1 MTIKTQRELNL
12 EYWGRVHDMCDAYN
26 KQHGTS
32 IKPQQCVKY
41 YGNVWNLPIKHPVFD
56 DKNYDLAVA
65 IIEDTPV
72 FVGDVLYSKDKGLE
86 RIIKGGSQT
95 IRHIFTNVG
104 SRDLNDL
111 TLTPPK
117 HKRTFELNGRQ
128 LTCPIN
134 DNTRST
140 LDFIGHQF
148 NFATYEDRDQVAYY
162 ILDILENA
170 LDKE

>member
-1 MTIKTQRELNL
+1 MTTKTQRDLNL

-26 KQHGTS
+26 KEHGTN
-32 IKPQQCVKY
+32 IKPQQCVKLN
-41 YGNVWNLPIKHPVFD
+41 GKLWKHDHPVFD
-56 DKNYDLAVA
+56 WRKYDLAVT

-72 FVGDVLYSKDKGLE
+72 FIGDVLYSKDKGLE

-117 HKRTFELNGRQ
+117 PQRTFELNGRQ
-128 LTCPIN
+128 LPCPEKKFVNVSLEILGEDYFFNSLYDRNEVAKAIN
-134 DNTRST
+134 D
-140 LDFIGHQF
+140 L
-148 NFATYEDRDQVAYY
+148 
-162 ILDILENA
+162 LEEA
-170 LDKE
+170 RAKD

>member
-128 LTCPIN
+128 LPCPSTDDNYPLEILGEFYYFESREDRNKVAKAIN
-134 DNTRST
+134 D
-140 LDFIGHQF
+140 L
-148 NFATYEDRDQVAYY
+148 
-162 ILDILENA
+162 LEEA
-170 LDKE
+170 RAKD

>member
-1 MTIKTQRELNL
+1 MTTKTQRDLNL

-26 KQHGTS
+26 KEHGTN
-32 IKPQQCVKY
+32 IKPQQCVKLN
-41 YGNVWNLPIKHPVFD
+41 GKLWKHDHPVFD
-56 DKNYDLAVA
+56 WRKYDLAVT

-72 FVGDVLYSKDKGLE
+72 FIGDVLYSKDKGLE

-117 HKRTFELNGRQ
+117 PQRTFDLNGQQ
-128 LTCPIN
+128 LPCPSTD
-134 DNTRST
+134 DNYPLEILGEFYYFESR
-140 LDFIGHQF
+140 
-148 NFATYEDRDQVAYY
+148 EDRNKVAKAINY
-162 ILDILENA
+162 LLEEA
-170 LDKE
+170 RAKD